1 MATFNAT
8 KVSSAALLAV
18 PGIGDGQ
25 APKVISATYAGTA
38 ALALNDVIQSPVL
51 PKGAIVLDVMVVVND
66 LDSNGAPAITLDVG
80 YGGDPDYFIAA
91 STVGQ
96 AGGVARA
103 SALTAEPLVLADND
117 TIDVLVKAGP
127 ATGVATPRVTITVLF
142 MPPNA

>member
-1 MATFNAT
+1 MATLNAT
-8 KVSSAALLAV
+8 KVSSAAALAS
-18 PGIGDGQ
+18 PGVGDGQ
-25 APKVISATYAGTA
+25 SMKCVSATFVGVA

-51 PKGAIVLDVMVVVND
+51 QKGSVVHDVMLVVND

-127 ATGVATPRVTITVLF
+127 ATGVATPRVTISVFF